1 MKTPQEFDQ
10 LLSAC
15 AEQLVDCYS
24 FIQNS
29 KLEPINKNIYSIGKC
44 LAEIGFVQT
53 ELYKSFPELKPEY
66 WDNPIG
72 EHNYASLLQE
82 AISVA
87 SEYVVEGNIS
97 QAISTLNTYCAV
109 VGNETYVKLAK
120 AEIARIENLKNV

>member
-10 LLSAC
+10 VLSAC

-24 FIQNS
+24 FIQDS

-44 LAEIGFVQT
+44 LAEIGFIQT
-53 ELYKSFPELKPEY
+53 ELYKSFPELKPAH
-66 WDNPIG
+66 WGNPIG
-72 EHNYASLLQE
+72 EHNYESLLQE

-87 SEYVVEGNIS
+87 SEYIAEGNIS

-109 VGNETYVKLAK
+109 VGNEAYIKLAK
-120 AEIARIENLKNV
+120 AEIARIENSKNV